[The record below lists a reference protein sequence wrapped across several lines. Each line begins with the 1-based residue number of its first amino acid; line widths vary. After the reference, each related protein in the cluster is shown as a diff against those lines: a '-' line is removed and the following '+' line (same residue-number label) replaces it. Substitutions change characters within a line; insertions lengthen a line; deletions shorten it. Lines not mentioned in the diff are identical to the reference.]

1 MTSRNEEPGMEA
13 KSLVTMMSNGLDRQ
27 RSLLEDLFRL
37 AESQGRLIQSSEH
50 DSLLSLVHE
59 RQAIVEQL
67 VGIRSN
73 LVEMAEKLRA
83 RAEFLSDQDRES
95 LQLQIDETRELSRK
109 VLAID
114 TQDVDSLIENRSSCQ
129 EKLAGITHTMNA
141 RRGYQ
146 SSGQSS
152 PRYADAQG

>member
-1 MTSRNEEPGMEA
+1 MSSTETSSMEA
-13 KSLVTMMSNGLDRQ
+13 KSLMMMMSDGLKRQ
-27 RSLLEDLFRL
+27 CSLLQSMLRL
-37 AESQGRLIQSSEH
+37 AESQGRLIETSEH

-67 VGIRSN
+67 VGIRSD
-73 LVEMAEKLRA
+73 LIQKAEDLRK
-83 RAEFLSDQDRES
+83 RSEFLSEHDRES
-95 LQLQIDETRELSRK
+95 LQVQIDETRELSRK

-114 TQDVDSLIENRSSCQ
+114 TQDVDRLIENRSSCQ
-129 EKLAGITHTMNA
+129 EKLAGITHNMNA

>member
-1 MTSRNEEPGMEA
+1 MSSTETTSMEA
-13 KSLVTMMSNGLDRQ
+13 KSLMVMMSDGLNRQ
-27 RSLLEDLFRL
+27 CSLLQTLFRL
-37 AESQGRLIQSSEH
+37 AESQGRLIESSEH

-59 RQAIVEQL
+59 RQAIMEQL
-67 VGIRSN
+67 VGIRSD
-73 LVEMAEKLRA
+73 LIEKAEELRA
-83 RAEFLSDQDRES
+83 RSEFLSDQERES

-114 TQDVDSLIENRSSCQ
+114 TQDVDRLIENRSSCQ

-146 SSGQSS
+146 SSQQSS